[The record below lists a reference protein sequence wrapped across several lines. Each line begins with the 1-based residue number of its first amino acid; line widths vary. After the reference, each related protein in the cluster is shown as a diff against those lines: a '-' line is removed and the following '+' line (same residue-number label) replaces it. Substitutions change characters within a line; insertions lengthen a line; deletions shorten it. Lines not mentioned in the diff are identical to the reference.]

1 MTPTPKRGRPCVA
14 ERGERL
20 STYLRVSD
28 HDAIV
33 RLALKHDRSVSSV
46 VRGMLHRQ
54 LISESKRR
62 R

>member
-1 MTPTPKRGRPCVA
+1 VSETPKRGGRPRVD

-33 RLALKHDRSVSSV
+33 RLALKSDRSVSAV
-46 VRGMLHRQ
+46 VRTIL
-54 LISESKRR
+54 RR
-62 R
+62 HLAHQR